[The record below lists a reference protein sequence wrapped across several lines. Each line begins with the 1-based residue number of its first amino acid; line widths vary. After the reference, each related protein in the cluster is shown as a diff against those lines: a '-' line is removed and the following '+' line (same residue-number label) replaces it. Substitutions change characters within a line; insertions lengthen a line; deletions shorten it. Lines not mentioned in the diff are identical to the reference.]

1 MVSIVLDQ
9 NIIDKVLID
18 IFVSMQIHQLY
29 VGRIYPFRVKYL
41 I

>member
-29 VGRIYPFRVKYL
+29 VGRITIKL
-41 I
+41 LNIL